1 MTITGALLFAF
12 PGQMMSLFTE
22 DAQVIAGGITVLR
35 IVAVSEPMFAA
46 LIIFEGVFN
55 GIGDTRAPFVF
66 SIISMW
72 GRTDCRH
79 LSLCDFPSFRSGT
92 GVGVHGG
99 RQRDPLPSS
108 RAPVCQRFLEKAVWV
123 RDNERIRK
131 INRKAAV
138 CGQCRNT
145 YGTEGKAGTVLF

>member
-1 MTITGALLFAF
+1 
-12 PGQMMSLFTE
+12 MMSLFTE

-72 GRTDCRH
+72 GVRIAGTC
-79 LSLCDFPSFRSGT
+79 LCVISSFSVWT